1 MLHFAIAICAGMAI
15 FLTDMAPT
23 FAAASEATR
32 RACERKAN
40 EARPALSAK
49 RRRPSSP
56 IAWRTLRQA
65 SAGST
70 DKDFRHP

>member
-40 EARPALSAK
+40 EARPALSAEEKEAFVAICLADAAPGK
-49 RRRPSSP
+49 RR
-56 IAWRTLRQA
+56 
-65 SAGST
+65 
-70 DKDFRHP
+70 KY